1 MRRRVARAAHRPHQR
16 HLGGPLLGEEV
27 EELGLGGVRREPRR
41 HHPVREGVAVHGEVG
56 ALPVAR
62 EADAEEAQ
70 HRRGGAAGALQAH
83 QLGAHRLP
91 VAEPR
96 DAEGHLV
103 ALLQAQVPH
112 CLRAHRCGLPAQR
125 LRHLPAPQ
133 HSRERGASLASRAR
147 GVDHGAPELLK
158 PPRLGGL
165 RVALGAAANSE
176 LQHVVL
182 GHLLRHR
189 ARRRGQRRLRLRQ
202 VHVAPVLPDHLRA
215 RHEAE
220 AAAVVVGLHHAQESP
235 LGELGR
241 LLARSRCTRLPRR
254 RRLHRPRQLGH
265 RRRVVGRAQSRGGG
279 HFGHR
284 GGGHDSRR
292 ARVWSGGR
300 RTAISK

>member
-1 MRRRVARAAHRPHQR
+1 M
-16 HLGGPLLGEEV
+16 
-27 EELGLGGVRREPRR
+27 EELGLGGVRRETRD
-41 HHPVREGVAVHGEVG
+41 HHLVREGVAVQGEVG

-62 EADAEEAQ
+62 EPGREEAQ
-70 HRRGGAAGALQAH
+70 HGRRGAGGLLEAH
-83 QLGAHRLP
+83 QLGLHRLP
-91 VAEPR
+91 FASAR
-96 DAEGHLV
+96 DAERHLV
-103 ALLQAQVPH
+103 ALHQAQLPQG
-112 CLRAHRCGLPAQR
+112 LRAHRRGLRPERLLHLSAAQQ
-125 LRHLPAPQ
+125 A
-133 HSRERGASLASRAR
+133 RERGPARASAAW
-147 GVDHGAPELLK
+147 GADHSAPELLEA
-158 PPRLGGL
+158 PCIPGLG
-165 RVALGAAANSE
+165 VALDAEAHPE

-182 GHLLRHR
+182 GHVLGNR
-189 ARRRGQRRLRLRQ
+189 ARRRGQSRLRLRK
-202 VHVAPVLPDHLRA
+202 VDVAPVLRNHLGA
-215 RHEAE
+215 GHKAE